1 MQITDVP
8 QGLPVVAPPH
18 GLLCPFDLHLDSIP
32 QLLNCELPD
41 HPVYDALEVQTF
53 DDAQRGTGMLAF
65 LQRRAD
71 GKVDY
76 YMEPGLRLNRAGYR
90 IGAGIGEWVA
100 DHRFD
105 AARLVIAADGVD
117 ADIRFT
123 DLEGRVIELRVD
135 DRDGRRRRRAR
146 LLAPV
151 SANIVNPGS
160 LMIVY
165 LRGFDLVRA
174 VGRPPVVRI
183 DGEDVAIGVLPGARL
198 HRRHLIKYTGPLTT
212 ATLNRTHD
220 GPVALVTSASPG
232 LELSAGDRGVGAWSV
247 HDGLHC
253 ARFELTPAL
262 PDLRD
267 LTDRRSV
274 QGRWRFD
281 VDGDTI
287 TGGTWAA
294 HRTAAR
300 VSLELAVTQRWQP
313 ADRLPP
319 LIRAV
324 TTVIPVFR
332 RWPTTYRWH
341 ATVRLGTQP
350 TMVSR
355 WERTER

>member
-8 QGLPVVAPPH
+8 QGQSSTATTRGV
-18 GLLCPFDLHLDSIP
+18 LCPFDLHLDSIP

-53 DDAQRGTGMLAF
+53 DDPERGTGMLAF

-76 YMEPGLRLNRAGYR
+76 YLEPGLRLDRQGYR
-90 IGAGIGEWVA
+90 IGAGIGEWVPEHHFESA
-100 DHRFD
+100 Q
-105 AARLVIAADGVD
+105 LTIAPDGVA

-123 DLEGRVIELRVD
+123 DLAGRVIELRVD
-135 DRDGRRRRRAR
+135 DRDGRQRRRAR

-151 SANIVNPGS
+151 SANIVSPDS
-160 LMIVY
+160 LMVVY

-183 DGEDVAIGVLPGARL
+183 DGDDVAIATLPGARL
-198 HRRHLIKYTGPLTT
+198 HRRRLIKYAGPLTT
-212 ATLNRTHD
+212 AMLNRAHD
-220 GPVALVTSASPG
+220 GPVPVVTPASPG
-232 LELSAGDRGVGAWSV
+232 LELRTGARGLAAWSV
-247 HDGLHC
+247 HEGLHC
-253 ARFELTPAL
+253 ARFELTPPL

-267 LTDRRSV
+267 LAEQQSV
-274 QGRWRFD
+274 QGRWRID

-287 TGGTWAA
+287 TGGSWVVR
-294 HRTAAR
+294 RTDAQ
-300 VSLELAVTQRWQP
+300 VSVDLAVTQRWQP
-313 ADRLPP
+313 ADRLP
-319 LIRAV
+319 LLMRMV
-324 TTVIPVFR
+324 TTVVPMFR

-341 ATVRLGTQP
+341 ATVMLGSEP

-355 WERTER
+355 WERTGG